1 MVTLKNVLLC
11 KKNMNRLTKN
21 FIKTFEINLLRIF
34 SKIFGRGV
42 YVSYKTLKLLSLK
55 YGQYHSANAFESVNS
70 EGSPCPWYTYPAIE
84 YLNNLDFE
92 NTSVFEYGCG
102 NSSLYYLERGAK
114 VFSVEDN
121 KIWYEKIKSLS
132 KSNHY
137 IKFASNKTDYIQNF
151 KDLIISNIIV
161 IDGSFRQECAE
172 YLVSKVIP
180 NSVKLSLIIIDN
192 SDRYPNTLSYIDE
205 KIKWHRVDF
214 CGFGPINPYTWVTS
228 IYLCPN
234 NILSRKSR
242 SIHSI
247 NEETH
252 FVESID

>member
-1 MVTLKNVLLC
+1 MK
-11 KKNMNRLTKN
+11 RLTKN
-21 FIKTFEINLLRIF
+21 LIKTFEINLLKIF

-42 YVSYKTLKLLSLK
+42 YVSYKTFKLLSLK
-55 YGQYHSANAFESVNS
+55 YGHYHSASAFASVNS
-70 EGSPCPWYTYPAIE
+70 EGSPYPWYTYPAIE
-84 YLNNLDFE
+84 YLDNLDFK
-92 NTSVFEYGCG
+92 NISVFEYGCG
-102 NSSLYYLERGAK
+102 NSSLYYLKRGAK

-121 KIWYEKIKSLS
+121 KIWYKKIKSLS
-132 KSNHY
+132 KSNHSL
-137 IKFASNKTDYIQNF
+137 KFASNKSDYIQNF
-151 KDLIISNIIV
+151 KDLIISDIIV
-161 IDGSFRQECAE
+161 IDGSFRKECAE

-180 NSVKLSLIIIDN
+180 NSVKLSLIIFDN

-234 NILSRKSR
+234 NILSRKNR
-242 SIHSI
+242 TIHSI

-252 FVESID
+252 IVETID